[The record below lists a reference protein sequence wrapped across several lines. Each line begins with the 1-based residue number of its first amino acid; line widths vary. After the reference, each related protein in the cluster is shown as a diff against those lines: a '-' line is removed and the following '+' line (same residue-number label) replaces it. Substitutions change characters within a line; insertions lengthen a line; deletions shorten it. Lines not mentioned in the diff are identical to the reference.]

1 MLQLGTICSVRMQG
15 AIPPLLTS
23 ILDINLNTGTN
34 LAVFVVNEMVS
45 INNLIVLICAL
56 NIVDATQP
64 LFSSSTHTH
73 THMQASANCSELLE
87 SLQISTKPFISWN
100 RNPLDNWSGI
110 TPRTFSIVLNHDR
123 RWRTWLTLHPVIPTY
138 ITVTSRYYV
147 LYT

>member
-1 MLQLGTICSVRMQG
+1 MLQLGTICSVRIPG
-15 AIPPLLTS
+15 AVPSRLTS

-56 NIVDATQP
+56 NIVDSAQP
-64 LFSSSTHTH
+64 LFSSSTHA
-73 THMQASANCSELLE
+73 HMQAPANCSELLE

-123 RWRTWLTLHPVIPTY
+123 RWRKWLTLHPVIPTY
-138 ITVTSRYYV
+138 IIVTSRYYV
-147 LYT
+147 LYP